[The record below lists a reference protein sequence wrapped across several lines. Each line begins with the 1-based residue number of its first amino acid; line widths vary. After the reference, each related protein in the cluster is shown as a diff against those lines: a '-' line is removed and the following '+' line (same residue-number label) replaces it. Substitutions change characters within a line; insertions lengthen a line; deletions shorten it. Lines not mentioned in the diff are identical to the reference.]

1 MPRPV
6 AHVSRRSNGVSDF
19 TLAGGLVLV
28 AWLLRLTFLFS
39 NRDRSWPFTIFYEG
53 DSEAFYLYAR
63 ALLSGTLY
71 DGGIPF
77 HPPGFAHF
85 LAGLHLVLG
94 AGAPEAQ
101 PSHLAVKIVLALV
114 GSLAIGLFFWVA
126 RRYVG
131 SAAAAIGGLLAA
143 CHFGLIVLA
152 IAPVT
157 ESLYLLLLSL
167 ALLFWSDLCGDSA
180 SADKGKA
187 TRGWGTLLALG
198 LTLAALVLVRAEG
211 ALAAAILL
219 GLGALRAHSKSR
231 ALPFWRRQAQWILAT
246 AVCLLALTPN
256 LFANHRAL
264 ELANRMMGDRL
275 YERLPTWVPVTLYG
289 PLNLAL
295 ANHSGADGGFSREH
309 LPGGDDAT
317 LDLKRR
323 DHLTLLLHGDREA
336 RAWIAAHPAEYAGL
350 VVRKWTLFLGAL
362 RLGWTQWNL
371 PGGLVGLRRPVDVFV
386 PDNGIH
392 AWLLGPALLL
402 AFAAAWRAGGGPRRW
417 ALLTA
422 LLTAGGLATTALFFG
437 YARQGLLLLPLWL
450 PLLALGLVRA
460 AEFAQGK
467 WPLSKTTARRVGAA
481 ALIALCLVELW
492 GATRDRDYEAS
503 GETLKGQSHL
513 NRDRPM
519 RLSPLP

>member
-1 MPRPV
+1 M
-6 AHVSRRSNGVSDF
+6 SDL
-19 TLAGGLVLV
+19 TLAGGLVLF

-77 HPPGFAHF
+77 HPPGFAYF

-101 PSHLAVKIVLALV
+101 PSHLAVKITLAFV
-114 GSLAIGLFFWVA
+114 SSLAIGLFFWVA

-131 SAAAAIGGLLAA
+131 RTAAVVAALLAA
-143 CHFGLIVLA
+143 CHFGLVILA

-157 ESLYLLLLSL
+157 ESLYLLLLALS
-167 ALLFWSDLCGDSA
+167 LLFWSDLCGDGA
-180 SADKGKA
+180 AAGA
-187 TRGWGTLLALG
+187 VARAAAPLG

-211 ALAAAILL
+211 ALVAAILL
-219 GLGALRAHSKSR
+219 GLGALRAHAKLR
-231 ALPFWRRQAQWILAT
+231 ALPFWRRQTRWLFAAV
-246 AVCLLALTPN
+246 VCLLALTPN

-264 ELANRMMGDRL
+264 ENANRMLGDRL
-275 YERLPTWVPVTLYG
+275 YERLPTWTPVTLYG

-295 ANHSGADGGFSREH
+295 ANHSDADGGFSREH

-336 RAWIAAHPAEYAGL
+336 RAWIAAHPGEFARL
-350 VVRKWTLFLGAL
+350 VVRKWSLFLGAL

-402 AFAAAWRAGGGPRRW
+402 SFAAAWRAGAGPRRW
-417 ALLTA
+417 ALLA
-422 LLTAGGLATTALFFG
+422 AMLTGGGLATSALFFG

-450 PLLALGLVRA
+450 PLLGLGLVRA
-460 AEFAQGK
+460 GAFVLNRSR
-467 WPLSKTTARRVGAA
+467 LSDRTARRIGAA
-481 ALIALCLVELW
+481 ALIAFCLLELW

-503 GETLKGQSHL
+503 GETLKGQTHL